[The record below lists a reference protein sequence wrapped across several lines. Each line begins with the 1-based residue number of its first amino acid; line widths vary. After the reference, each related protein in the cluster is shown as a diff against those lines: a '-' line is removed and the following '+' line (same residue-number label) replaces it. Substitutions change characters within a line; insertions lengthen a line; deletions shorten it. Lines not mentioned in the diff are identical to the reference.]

1 MSFSHTGDVPPPP
14 PRPLVEKARTPAP
27 APPPP
32 TVPPTGSPGAF
43 LVELLIFNGSPF
55 KDHWAYFVRSRAD
68 DDIGVKIHAT
78 GDVRNGFKF
87 EVKRSHDL
95 TNTSDIP
102 TKRVS
107 LQWVDAQHFKA
118 DAMLNWGVEEID
130 ERPVCGFEASAYKA
144 KAPGKTLNAVE
155 DKDQS
160 VAVQDIPA
168 PEPGPREILVRVRAV
183 ALNHVDALYT
193 NKPIAA
199 QEYRV
204 VGSDFA
210 GEVASVG
217 TDIQNID
224 DPRVKIGTH
233 VAGFVQGGQLNNP
246 GPFAEYVVID
256 YDLTWNIPIEMS
268 FQEAATVS
276 LCGLTAA
283 QGVFSRL
290 ELPGP
295 FTQPRSFDHLRLA
308 NEEPVNVF
316 IYGATTSLGLFAAQL
331 VRLAEKTFGTQIRLI
346 GAASSAKHG
355 MLRQA
360 PYLYDELVDY
370 RDADWQE
377 SVRKVC
383 GISGGV
389 HYGIDAVSQ
398 SPSVER
404 VHDTL
409 VNEGKL
415 AVFRA
420 PALAGFDPSKLSIKP
435 VTGAVW
441 EGLGVEIQY
450 QGITFPANLEAREF
464 ATQFYNYLGSE
475 ASLGKVKLQAN
486 PVRMMRGGLEN
497 IASEGI
503 PLFGPKQVN
512 EPPKDHMRPVS
523 GEKVVYTVS

>member
-1 MSFSHTGDVPPPP
+1 M
-14 PRPLVEKARTPAP
+14 KALTLTPKEH
-27 APPPP
+27 
-32 TVPPTGSPGAF
+32 
-43 LVELLIFNGSPF
+43 L
-55 KDHWAYFVRSRAD
+55 
-68 DDIGVKIHAT
+68 
-78 GDVRNGFKF
+78 
-87 EVKRSHDL
+87 
-95 TNTSDIP
+95 
-102 TKRVS
+102 
-107 LQWVDAQHFKA
+107 
-118 DAMLNWGVEEID
+118 
-130 ERPVCGFEASAYKA
+130 
-144 KAPGKTLNAVE
+144 
-155 DKDQS
+155 
-160 VAVQDIPA
+160 VAVQDIPT

-193 NKPIAA
+193 YKPIAA

-204 VGSDFA
+204 IGSDFA
-210 GEVASVG
+210 GEVASIG
-217 TDIQNID
+217 KDIRDID
-224 DPRVKIGTH
+224 DPRVKVGAR
-233 VAGFVQGGQLNNP
+233 VAGFVQGACSVNYRP
-246 GPFAEYVVID
+246 GAFAEYVVID
-256 YDLTWNIPIEMS
+256 YDLTWNIPIGVL
-268 FQEAATVS
+268 FQEAATIS

-295 FTQPRSFDHLRLA
+295 FTQSLNFDHLRLA
-308 NEEPVNVF
+308 NEGPVNVF

-331 VRLAEKTFGTQIRLI
+331 VRLAEKTSGTRIRLI
-346 GAASSAKHG
+346 GAASSAKHD

-360 PYLYDELVDY
+360 PYSYDELVNY
-370 RDADWQE
+370 RDADWQ
-377 SVRKVC
+377 
-383 GISGGV
+383 
-389 HYGIDAVSQ
+389 AT

-420 PALAGFDPSKLSIKP
+420 PALAGFDPSKLRIRP
-435 VTGAVW
+435 ITGAVW

-450 QGITFPANLEAREF
+450 QGVTFPANLEAREF

-486 PVRMMRGGLEN
+486 PIRLMPGGLEN

-503 PLFGPKQVN
+503 PLFGPNQVN

>member
-1 MSFSHTGDVPPPP
+1 M
-14 PRPLVEKARTPAP
+14 KALTLTPK
-27 APPPP
+27 
-32 TVPPTGSPGAF
+32 
-43 LVELLIFNGSPF
+43 E
-55 KDHWAYFVRSRAD
+55 H
-68 DDIGVKIHAT
+68 
-78 GDVRNGFKF
+78 
-87 EVKRSHDL
+87 
-95 TNTSDIP
+95 
-102 TKRVS
+102 
-107 LQWVDAQHFKA
+107 
-118 DAMLNWGVEEID
+118 
-130 ERPVCGFEASAYKA
+130 
-144 KAPGKTLNAVE
+144 
-155 DKDQS
+155 S
-160 VAVQDIPA
+160 VAVQDIPT

-193 NKPIAA
+193 YKPIAA

-204 VGSDFA
+204 IGSDFA

-217 TDIQNID
+217 KDIRDID
-224 DPRVKIGTH
+224 DPRVKVGAR
-233 VAGFVQGGQLNNP
+233 VAGFVQGACSVNYRP
-246 GPFAEYVVID
+246 GAFAEYVVID
-256 YDLTWNIPIEMS
+256 YDLTWNIPIGVL
-268 FQEAATVS
+268 FQEAATIS

-295 FTQPRSFDHLRLA
+295 FTQSRNFDHLRLA
-308 NEEPVNVF
+308 NEGPVNVF

-331 VRLAEKTFGTQIRLI
+331 VRLAEKTSGTRIRLI
-346 GAASSAKHG
+346 GAASSAKHD

-360 PYLYDELVDY
+360 PYSYDELVDY
-370 RDADWQE
+370 RDADWQVT
-377 SVRKVC
+377 VRKVC

-420 PALAGFDPSKLSIKP
+420 PALAGFDPSKLRIRP
-435 VTGAVW
+435 ITGAVW

-450 QGITFPANLEAREF
+450 QGVTFPANLEAREF

-486 PVRMMRGGLEN
+486 PVRLMPGGLES

-503 PLFGPKQVN
+503 PLFGPNQVN